1 MPLPTHVVSYILIA
15 LIAVLLALIAWVILL
30 HIRLSRMTKQYNAL
44 VTGTDG
50 GNLEQVLNQHITEI
64 QNSVSDIHDLQSQ
77 TRKIERT
84 LKHSMQWMGVIRF
97 NPFRN
102 TGGDQSFAWAIVD
115 GYGNG
120 IVLSSLHAREGTRV
134 YAKPLHK
141 WESSYP
147 LTDEEKQAIA
157 RAYQQQG

>member
-1 MPLPTHVVSYILIA
+1 MSTAYVNYILIG
-15 LIAVLLALIAWVILL
+15 LAVVLCGLVGWVVVLQV
-30 HIRLSRMTKQYNAL
+30 RLSRMSKQYARL
-44 VTGTDG
+44 MTGVDG
-50 GNLEQVLNQHITEI
+50 EGLEEILNQHVDEVRNALAI
-64 QNSVSDIHDLQSQ
+64 VSTLDTKARRMD
-77 TRKIERT
+77 RT
-84 LKHSMQWMGVIRF
+84 LKHSMQWMGVVRF

-120 IVLSSLHAREGTRV
+120 IVLSSLHSRENTRV
-134 YAKPLHK
+134 YVKPLQK
-141 WESSYP
+141 WESVYS

>member
-1 MPLPTHVVSYILIA
+1 MSTAYINYILIGLAVVLCA
-15 LIAVLLALIAWVILL
+15 LVAWVVVLQ
-30 HIRLSRMTKQYNAL
+30 IRLSRMSKQYARL
-44 VTGTDG
+44 MTGVDG
-50 GNLEQVLNQHITEI
+50 QNLERILNQHVDEVRNALEI
-64 QNSVSDIHDLQSQ
+64 VSALDTK
-77 TRKIERT
+77 TRRMDRT
-84 LKHSMQWMGVIRF
+84 LKHSMQWMGVVRF

-120 IVLSSLHAREGTRV
+120 IVLSSLHSRENTRV

-141 WESSYP
+141 WESPYS
-147 LTDEEKQAIA
+147 LTEEEKQAIA

>member
-1 MPLPTHVVSYILIA
+1 MSTVYVNYILIG
-15 LIAVLLALIAWVILL
+15 LAVVLCGLVAWVVVLQV
-30 HIRLSRMTKQYNAL
+30 RFSRMSKQYTRL
-44 VTGTDG
+44 TTGVDG
-50 GNLEQVLNQHITEI
+50 QNLQEILNQHVDEVRKALAI
-64 QNSVSDIHDLQSQ
+64 VSDLDTK
-77 TRKIERT
+77 TRRMDRT

-120 IVLSSLHAREGTRV
+120 IVLSSLHSRENTRV
-134 YAKPLHK
+134 YVKPLQK
-141 WESSYP
+141 WESVYS

>member
-1 MPLPTHVVSYILIA
+1 MLTGIVDYVVIGLIVA
-15 LIAVLLALIAWVILL
+15 LVGLAAWVVVLQ
-30 HIRLSRMTKQYNAL
+30 IRLARLVKQYRHLMAG
-44 VTGTDG
+44 VDGTS
-50 GNLEQVLNQHITEI
+50 LEESLNQHIDEVRHAVESLAELDTK
-64 QNSVSDIHDLQSQ
+64 
-77 TRKIERT
+77 TRRMDRT
-84 LKHSMQWMGVIRF
+84 LKHSMQWMGVVRF

-120 IVLSSLHAREGTRV
+120 VVLSSLHSRENTRI

-141 WESSYP
+141 WESPYS
-147 LTDEEKQAIA
+147 LTEEEKQAIA

>member
-1 MPLPTHVVSYILIA
+1 MSTVYVNYILIG
-15 LIAVLLALIAWVILL
+15 LAVVLCGLVAWVVVLQV
-30 HIRLSRMTKQYNAL
+30 RFSRMSKQYTRL
-44 VTGTDG
+44 TTGVDG
-50 GNLEQVLNQHITEI
+50 QNLQEILNQHVDEVRKALAI
-64 QNSVSDIHDLQSQ
+64 VSDLDTK
-77 TRKIERT
+77 TRRMDRT
-84 LKHSMQWMGVIRF
+84 LKHSMQWMGVVRF

-120 IVLSSLHAREGTRV
+120 IVLSSLHSRENTRV
-134 YAKPLHK
+134 YVKPLQK
-141 WESSYP
+141 WESVYS

>member
-1 MPLPTHVVSYILIA
+1 MSTVHINYILIG
-15 LIAVLLALIAWVILL
+15 LAVVLCGLVAWVVVLQ
-30 HIRLSRMTKQYNAL
+30 IRLSRMSEHYTRLMTGVDGQNLQEILYQHVDEVRKAL
-44 VTGTDG
+44 EV
-50 GNLEQVLNQHITEI
+50 
-64 QNSVSDIHDLQSQ
+64 VSDLDTK
-77 TRKIERT
+77 TRRIDRT

-120 IVLSSLHAREGTRV
+120 IVLSSLHSRENTRV
-134 YAKPLHK
+134 YVKPLQK
-141 WESSYP
+141 WESVYS

>member
-1 MPLPTHVVSYILIA
+1 M
-15 LIAVLLALIAWVILL
+15 
-30 HIRLSRMTKQYNAL
+30 MTGVA
-44 VTGTDG
+44 GT
-50 GNLEQVLNQHITEI
+50 NLEDSLNQHIDEVRGVAG
-64 QNSVSDIHDLQSQ
+64 SLSELEVKASRMD
-77 TRKIERT
+77 RT
-84 LKHSMQWMGVIRF
+84 LKHSMQWMGVVRF

-120 IVLSSLHAREGTRV
+120 VVLSSLHSRENTRV
-134 YAKPLHK
+134 YAKPLHR
-141 WESSYP
+141 WESPYS